1 MASRRRRG
9 DVTTRGA
16 RGRANHMHAHPTMPP
31 SHATCYMLHTTY
43 YIVPATSTLGH
54 GVTTSVDEPRSWPS
68 YTPDWTSD
76 VPSPHSRPCTYTY
89 SHALIPHY
97 TTLHYPTRLQCLSPS
112 QSKTLQAPRPQP
124 TLPLPR
130 ESTSSCARPP
140 SAPARVNPST
150 SVHATQSPMP
160 TSCSMS
166 SSQPATR
173 TACRLTTCSEC
184 VFHLPSPRIEG
195 VSSITPS
202 LTRVSVLGIRSMY
215 VSVSTD
221 ARGWLNDGLIGWLIV
236 VGFTPSF
243 LIVDSG
249 SPGLES
255 RARR

>member
-1 MASRRRRG
+1 ML
-9 DVTTRGA
+9 
-16 RGRANHMHAHPTMPP
+16 
-31 SHATCYMLHTTY
+31 HATLHTTY
-43 YIVPATSTLGH
+43 YTVPATCYLYTRSRRHHLRRRALFLAIVYARLHLRRPLAPLETLH
-54 GVTTSVDEPRSWPS
+54 L
-68 YTPDWTSD
+68 
-76 VPSPHSRPCTYTY
+76 Y

-97 TTLHYPTRLQCLSPS
+97 TALHYPTRLQCLSPS

-160 TSCSMS
+160 TSSSMS

-184 VFHLPSPRIEG
+184 VFHLPSPRVEG
-195 VSSITPS
+195 VSSIAPS

-215 VSVSTD
+215 VPVSMD
-221 ARGWLNDGLIGWLIV
+221 ARGWLSD
-236 VGFTPSF
+236 
-243 LIVDSG
+243 
-249 SPGLES
+249 
-255 RARR
+255 

>member
-1 MASRRRRG
+1 MELPPKTGTVTVTVTVTVCREVTRYNIASRRRRG

-31 SHATCYMLHTTY
+31 SHATCYILHTTY
-43 YIVPATSTLGH
+43 YIVPATCYLC
-54 GVTTSVDEPRSWPS
+54 PRSRRHHLRRRVLFLAIV
-68 YTPDWTSD
+68 YAKLDLR
-76 VPSPHSRPCTYTY
+76 RPLAPLETLHPY

-97 TTLHYPTRLQCLSPS
+97 TTPHYPTRLQCLSPS
-112 QSKTLQAPRPQP
+112 QSKMLQAPRPQP

-160 TSCSMS
+160 TSSSMS
-166 SSQPATR
+166 SSRPATR

-184 VFHLPSPRIEG
+184 VFHLPSPRVAG
-195 VSSITPS
+195 VSSIAPS

-221 ARGWLNDGLIGWLIV
+221 ARGWLSD
-236 VGFTPSF
+236 
-243 LIVDSG
+243 
-249 SPGLES
+249 
-255 RARR
+255 